1 MINKN
6 MGLKGTLFTRKRDY
20 ARLELILI
28 WNHSEFNVIVIG
40 WSVVPDVMR
49 EINK

>member
-6 MGLKGTLFTRKRDY
+6 MGFKGTLFTRKRDY

-28 WNHSEFNVIVIG
+28 CNHSEFNVIVTG
-40 WSVVPDVMR
+40 WM
-49 EINK
+49 